1 MGYNTVSIS
10 GISHRG
16 SDRYSGVLSG
26 GGHHGLAGGHGE
38 LVLYRSTGDLG
49 DGVTVLN
56 LYGDLLD
63 LRVVHTVLSGDL
75 TASML
80 HSSSDGVSH
89 SMSNG
94 GRSNGDGSSNSSRS
108 NGSISSMTVR
118 SSEVLGISLSVSLSL
133 SFSLSLP
140 LDMVVSGI
148 TDRSGSITQSVHNL
162 LAHLLILNLFSSH
175 SLSAANLFS
184 AGSTSLG
191 DQDDILSDTVRS
203 GSSVV
208 GDGSHRGSDGVASI
222 DLGIGLGIS
231 LSSRSCSCNS
241 QKAGDGKYLH
251 HNEIE

>member
-56 LYGDLLD
+56 LHRNLLD

-80 HSSSDGVSH
+80 HSSSDGVGH
-89 SMSNG
+89 SMGNG
-94 GRSNGDGSSNSSRS
+94 GRSNGDGSSSRS

-175 SLSAANLFS
+175 SLSAANFLRMRG
-184 AGSTSLG
+184 ASLG

>member
-1 MGYNTVSIS
+1 MGY
-10 GISHRG
+10 GSHRG

-56 LYGDLLD
+56 LHRDLLD
-63 LRVVHTVLSGDL
+63 LGVIHTVLSGDL

-80 HSSSDGVSH
+80 HSSSDGVGH
-89 SMSNG
+89 SMGNG
-94 GRSNGDGSSNSSRS
+94 SRSNCDGSSNSSRS
-108 NGSISSMTVR
+108 NGSISSMSVR
-118 SSEVLGISLSVSLSL
+118 SSEILGISLSLSISLC
-133 SFSLSLP
+133 LP
-140 LDMVVSGI
+140 LNMVVSGI

-184 AGSTSLG
+184 ARGASLG